1 VQEIEQKLVAVEV
14 KKPVVIKDVRK
25 VKKTQYVKQPTAPA
39 TNQRSGTVRVPG
51 TYFLADFTNFNAK
64 IAPLSVCHIA
74 EKYG

>member
-39 TNQRSGTVRVPG
+39 TNQRSGIRMPG
-51 TYFLADFTNFNAK
+51 TYFLEILQTSTLK
-64 IAPLSVCHIA
+64 
-74 EKYG
+74 